1 MTDPQTPEE
10 AEETI
15 ARWMLEAE
23 RRGLVL
29 PGESQIPV
37 DKSLSPG

>member
-1 MTDPQTPEE
+1 MTEDPQSPQE

-23 RRGLVL
+23 RRGLVDPDDGL
-29 PGESQIPV
+29 ETS
-37 DKSLSPG
+37 